1 MGVAKQ
7 YILGG
12 LYMSNVQEIFDRFD
26 MVMKRID
33 KLESNMNILLENTS
47 KKYDLTSVMKGL
59 NTING
64 NIKLLVNKFEGL
76 KTSDAVNK
84 ADVLVEIDKLN
95 KSLNTINDAVY
106 ELTKESEEATPKKV
120 YTDTEIFELKKEL
133 SWSQMVKYTGMPRST
148 LMWHYN
154 RYKDAHGII

>member
-33 KLESNMNILLENTS
+33 KLEGNMNILLEDTS

-64 NIKLLVNKFEGL
+64 NIRVLANLVEGL

-84 ADVLVEIDKLN
+84 ADILVEIDKLN

-106 ELTKESEEATPKKV
+106 ELTKESEEDKPKKV

-148 LMWHYN
+148 LIWHYN
-154 RYKDAHGII
+154 RYKEAHGII

>member
-1 MGVAKQ
+1 
-7 YILGG
+7 
-12 LYMSNVQEIFDRFD
+12 MSSIQDVFDRFD

-33 KLESNMNILLENTS
+33 KLESNMNILLEDTN

-76 KTSDAVNK
+76 KTADAVNK
-84 ADVLVEIDKLN
+84 ADILVEIDKLN

-106 ELTKESEEATPKKV
+106 EITKEAEEDKPKKV

-133 SWSQMVKYTGMPRST
+133 SWSKMVKYTGMPRST
-148 LMWHYN
+148 LLWHYN
-154 RYKDAHGII
+154 KYKKEHGII

>member
-1 MGVAKQ
+1 MWVAKQ

-33 KLESNMNILLENTS
+33 KLESNMNILLEDTN

-64 NIKLLVNKFEGL
+64 NIKLLVTKFEGL

-84 ADVLVEIDKLN
+84 ADILVEIDKLN

-106 ELTKESEEATPKKV
+106 ELTKEAEEDKPKKV

-154 RYKDAHGII
+154 KYKEAHGII